1 MATWDGCTVLYY
13 AEEQIVRPSSHTTD
27 VVDGTLQVRCDQAFN
42 IQDPRQQD
50 IDEPDGR
57 DKREGGGRVLA
68 SDGIGKGWVLLL
80 GGCALCPV
88 GRLAWPLAL
97 EGTRLQRA
105 AFCAPNPT
113 NDIIHQSPVHTSMV
127 HCPPHTSTSS
137 STCRP
142 FVSCILLPRHQHCQ
156 LPLHFPLPHLD
167 QQRATNRVGDFDLPR
182 HDSAAGLSRSGWST
196 ATATA
201 WIVGCDTHDP
211 RDHRGQ
217 NSRKTPV
224 ACRPDHHDPL
234 DAAAPPLSSQL
245 RHRPGMRP
253 RPRPRPPTCPHLSL
267 AFTLPARPHAC
278 TLQWTSHQA
287 PQMARPTPQPA
298 PRPSSPR
305 SPANPLP
312 AQQP

>member
-1 MATWDGCTVLYY
+1 M
-13 AEEQIVRPSSHTTD
+13 
-27 VVDGTLQVRCDQAFN
+27 
-42 IQDPRQQD
+42 
-50 IDEPDGR
+50 
-57 DKREGGGRVLA
+57 
-68 SDGIGKGWVLLL
+68 
-80 GGCALCPV
+80 
-88 GRLAWPLAL
+88 
-97 EGTRLQRA
+97 QRA

-127 HCPPHTSTSS
+127 HLSTTHVHVLVHLSSVRLLHPPPTPPALPTP
-137 STCRP
+137 TP
-142 FVSCILLPRHQHCQ
+142 FS
-156 LPLHFPLPHLD
+156 LPHLD

-253 RPRPRPPTCPHLSL
+253 RPRPRPRPPTCPHSSL